1 MSEEKNYGQGPL
13 IPVFAIKIESVTNV
27 ENGQAIITPEPGQEI
42 KDPITVTAAFVE
54 KFNPQAGGYYIM
66 CEGGAGLYSGS

>member
-27 ENGQAIITPEPGQEI
+27 ANGQATITPEPGQEI
-42 KDPITVTAAFVE
+42 TDPITVTAAFME
-54 KFNPQAGGYYIM
+54 KFKPQPGGYYIM
-66 CEGGAGLYSGS
+66 CEGGVGLYASD

>member
-27 ENGQAIITPEPGQEI
+27 VNGQAIITPEPGQEI
-42 KDPITVTAAFVE
+42 TDPITVTATFME
-54 KFNPQAGGYYIM
+54 KFKPQPGGYYIM
-66 CEGGAGLYSGS
+66 CEGGVGLYSDS

>member
-27 ENGQAIITPEPGQEI
+27 VNGLATITPEPGQEI
-42 KDPITVTAAFVE
+42 TDPITVMAAFME
-54 KFNPQAGGYYIM
+54 KFKPQPGGYYIM
-66 CEGGAGLYSGS
+66 CEGGVGLYSDS